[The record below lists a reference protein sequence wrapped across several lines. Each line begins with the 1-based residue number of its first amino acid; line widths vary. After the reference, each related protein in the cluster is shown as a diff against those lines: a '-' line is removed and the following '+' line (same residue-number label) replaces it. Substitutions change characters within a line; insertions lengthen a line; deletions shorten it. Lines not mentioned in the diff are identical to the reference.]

1 MCMEFYYVV
10 ALHWEKHHQKKTDSV
25 DIHIMIYQVIVC

>member
-10 ALHWEKHHQKKTDSV
+10 ALHWENITKIRQPVH
-25 DIHIMIYQVIVC
+25 IHIVIHQVIVC